1 MNTFDIELTATLAE
15 LKTKRFNNICRQ
27 EQMSEKIWHLER
39 RVMEQRVE
47 GMEVAEA
54 LTKTRSELKGLKERR
69 RTLLSLLDSEECW
82 IEIVGLVS
90 VCVCVA
96 IGDSLTHCCRSSIMC
111 SHSSIQ
117 TSRRAHT

>member
-1 MNTFDIELTATLAE
+1 MNTFDIEFTAILAE

-90 VCVCVA
+90 VCVCV
-96 IGDSLTHCCRSSIMC
+96 
-111 SHSSIQ
+111 
-117 TSRRAHT
+117 